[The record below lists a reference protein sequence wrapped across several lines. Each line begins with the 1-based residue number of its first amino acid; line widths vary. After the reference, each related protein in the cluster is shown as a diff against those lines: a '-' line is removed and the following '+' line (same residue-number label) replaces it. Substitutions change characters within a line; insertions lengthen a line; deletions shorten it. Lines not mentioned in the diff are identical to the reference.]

1 MATQPAQTLFQ
12 RIEQSFMSSIGAIV
26 FGMEDGTVSI
36 FGLVLGVAAS
46 ATNSQIV
53 LLAGATGAISAAVS
67 MMAGTY
73 LDVSTER
80 DQAQAAVATK
90 QRAIQQHPQAETQKV
105 HDQFKRAGFSD
116 ADTQTVMAIIQRTPG
131 ALLKTAT
138 AFELPIGP
146 SATQNPWVQALWMFV
161 ADLFAAFVPV
171 LPFALLP
178 LESARTTS
186 LVVTTLLL
194 LLLGIGRGVIG
205 HKNVVVTALQTLAI
219 AAAAAAAGLLV
230 SLLVT
235 GQISG

>member
-1 MATQPAQTLFQ
+1 MGRARRVGLPSSRTSAASSPASCWPCWCGQGSAAGSAPTDTASVSLHQRHTKTRQERCKTLGVSSCAFVDHVERDMATQPAQTLFQ

-90 QRAIQQHPQAETQKV
+90 QREIEQHPQAEQQKV
-105 HDQFKRAGFSD
+105 QDQFKQAGFSE
-116 ADTQTVMAIIQRTPG
+116 ADTQTVMSIIQRTPG

-138 AFELPIGP
+138 AFELPSGP
-146 SATQNPWVQALWMFV
+146 SA
-161 ADLFAAFVPV
+161 
-171 LPFALLP
+171 
-178 LESARTTS
+178 
-186 LVVTTLLL
+186 
-194 LLLGIGRGVIG
+194 
-205 HKNVVVTALQTLAI
+205 
-219 AAAAAAAGLLV
+219 
-230 SLLVT
+230 
-235 GQISG
+235 